1 MPTVVITA
9 KWQPEKQTARLP
21 GQILQTVITT
31 VTTAEAEQEI
41 YSGKQLNRLI
51 IPHHQIIQEPIP
63 LHQTTIAA
71 AEVLRRVAAVRDQL
85 AGRREVDKTPPI
97 LSANWRKG
105 NGEE

>member
-51 IPHHQIIQEPIP
+51 IPHHQIIQEPIR
-63 LHQTTIAA
+63 LHQTAT
-71 AEVLRRVAAVRDQL
+71 AEVLHRVAAVRDQL